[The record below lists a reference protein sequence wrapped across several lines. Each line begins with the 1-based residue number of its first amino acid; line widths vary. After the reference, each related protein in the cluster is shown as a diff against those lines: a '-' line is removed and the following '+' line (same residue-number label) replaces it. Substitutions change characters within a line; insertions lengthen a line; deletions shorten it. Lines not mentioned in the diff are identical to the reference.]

1 MALLMHSLPPP
12 DRRQM
17 ATASPEETAAAVVG
31 DDAVVDG
38 CYCELDTLAK
48 VNHDHLKPLLSQ
60 LVNQTFF
67 KFFKLNLYQV
77 PPPPSVLA
85 SIAALFLIPHT
96 TRHTHTHTHT
106 ILHTRLHRNVRFGCR
121 RCCAACRAA
130 AMCASVMRTKSRCP
144 GRCRRRTRSPRSAPT
159 NSPSGGKRRT
169 AKKQRYAYPP
179 LPLISV
185 ESAY

>member
-1 MALLMHSLPPP
+1 
-12 DRRQM
+12 M

-77 PPPPSVLA
+77 PPPPPPVLA

-96 TRHTHTHTHT
+96 THTTPHTTHTHHFTHT
-106 ILHTRLHRNVRFGCR
+106 I
-121 RCCAACRAA
+121 A
-130 AMCASVMRTKSRCP
+130 
-144 GRCRRRTRSPRSAPT
+144 
-159 NSPSGGKRRT
+159 
-169 AKKQRYAYPP
+169 
-179 LPLISV
+179 
-185 ESAY
+185 